1 MATPLSD
8 PIAVRLPV
16 DVLEGIDE
24 VAAILDRK
32 RSWIIVRALKNYLAG
47 EGQYLRDLAAAR
59 REAGAGNAV
68 EGDQL
73 LNELTDDLPLYGT
86 IGR

>member
-1 MATPLSD
+1 MAGTLSD
-8 PIAVRLPV
+8 PVAVRLPS

-47 EGQYLRDLAAAR
+47 EGQHLRDLAVARGEAAGGELIDGDR
-59 REAGAGNAV
+59 LV
-68 EGDQL
+68 E
-73 LNELTDDLPLYGT
+73 EIADDLPLYGT

>member
-8 PIAVRLPV
+8 PIAVRLPA

-59 REAGAGNAV
+59 KEAGTGNVV

-73 LNELTDDLPLYGT
+73 LNELTDGLPLYGT